1 MEKKGKEINSWR
13 KLRKKG
19 DLKYKNFERKSGNL
33 WYKNNEKKKKIKK
46 LYEKGVLGIDAALY
60 RLKFLYL
67 NEYQKKKPVL
77 FVRNGELSL
86 TSSASLLENQKD
98 RM

>member
-67 NEYQKKKPVL
+67 NEYQKKKTCVVCTEWWTQPHVECIST
-77 FVRNGELSL
+77 RKS
-86 TSSASLLENQKD
+86 K
-98 RM
+98 R

>member
-1 MEKKGKEINSWR
+1 M
-13 KLRKKG
+13 
-19 DLKYKNFERKSGNL
+19 
-33 WYKNNEKKKKIKK
+33 
-46 LYEKGVLGIDAALY
+46 LGIDAALY